1 MKILFTGG
9 GTGGHFYPIIAVAKE
24 IRHIAKENKMV
35 QPTLL
40 YFAPDP
46 YMEQMLYDNQ
56 IFFKP
61 ILAGKVRNYSSVLNF
76 FDIFKTFFG
85 VMGAL
90 WKVFWSY
97 PDVIF
102 SKGGYGS
109 FPVVLAGRILGI
121 PIIIHESDSVPGKV
135 NKWSGKFAKRIAI
148 SYPDAAKYFP
158 AEKTAW
164 TGNPVRPEIEMSSKE
179 GASEYLKLKE
189 NIPVLLI
196 LGGSQGAKVINDII
210 LDSLPKLIERFQII
224 HQTGVNNFEE
234 VKNTAE
240 SILIHSEYKNRYNA
254 FQYLDDLAMRMSAG
268 AADIVIT
275 RAGSTIFEVA
285 SWGIPS
291 IIIPITESNG
301 NHQRLNAYTY
311 ARAGAGIV
319 IEEKNLSDD
328 ILMAQINKI
337 MFNEDVYKQMVENS
351 KAFAK
356 PNADREIAEEILKFG
371 LHNKKNNK

>member
-24 IRHIAKENKMV
+24 IRRVAKENKMV

-46 YMEQMLYDNQ
+46 YIEQMLYDNQ
-56 IFFKP
+56 ISFSRVSS
-61 ILAGKVRNYSSVLNF
+61 GKVRAYSSILNF
-76 FDIFKTFFG
+76 FDMFKTFFG
-85 VMGAL
+85 VIGAL

-109 FPVVLAGRILGI
+109 FPVVFAGRMLGI

-135 NKWSGKFAKRIAI
+135 NRWAGKFAKRIAI
-148 SYPDAAKYFP
+148 SYPDAAAYFP
-158 AEKTAW
+158 KDKTAW
-164 TGNPVRPEIEMSSKE
+164 TGNPVRPEIEMASKE
-179 GASEYLKLKE
+179 GAKEFLNLKE
-189 NIPVLLI
+189 NIPTLLI
-196 LGGSQGAKVINDII
+196 LGGSQGAKLINDII
-210 LDSLPKLIERFQII
+210 LDALPKLIEKFQII
-224 HQTGVNNFEE
+224 HQTGINNFKEVNN
-234 VKNTAE
+234 TAK
-240 SILIHSEYKNRYNA
+240 SILIHSDYKDRYMA
-254 FQYLDDLAMRMSAG
+254 FQYLDDLAMKMSAG
-268 AADIVIT
+268 AADLIIT
-275 RAGSTIFEVA
+275 RAGSAIFEIA

-311 ARAGAGIV
+311 ARTGAGIV

-328 ILMAQINKI
+328 ILMAQISKI
-337 MFNEDVYKQMVENS
+337 MDNDAVYQQMAESS
-351 KAFAK
+351 KNFAK
-356 PNADREIAEEILKFG
+356 PNADREIAEEIIRFG
-371 LHNKKNNK
+371 LHN